1 MRGGAALH
9 EHDVVVIGAGPVGSY
24 CALELARNGL
34 DVLVLEK
41 NLPGQY
47 QPVCS
52 GVIGTEAF
60 TEFPLPVDS
69 IVSEVREIVLVS
81 PSGQKVA
88 YRPDAVQAYV
98 VNRTMLDEQLRMLA
112 RSNGAEIKEGLTCI
126 GLEVTDRSV
135 HVRVSPGAQDVRA
148 KVVMIA
154 SGYNPVL
161 TKMAGLGTVLGF
173 VEGVQAEAEV
183 DELNQTEVYLGN
195 AVAPSSFAWLI
206 GLQNGKARVGLT
218 SRRKSLTF
226 LRSFL
231 NNPFVEGRVRM
242 TGRAYKKIIP
252 CGLLTRSFG
261 DRLMVVGEAAGQVK
275 TTTHGGIYYGLICAR
290 IAVETLVEA
299 WKKQDFSSAIFAE
312 YERRWRELLE
322 PEILKGIR
330 FRRFFSHLTDGQI
343 EWFFKMSQKDG
354 IMDLLHK
361 KAKFDWHGEFISS
374 LIQHAFFKRYF
385 GKEL

>member
-1 MRGGAALH
+1 LH
-9 EHDVVVIGAGPVGSY
+9 VHDVVVVGAGPIGSY

-34 DVLVLEK
+34 DALVLEK

-69 IVSEVREIVLVS
+69 IISEVREIVLVS
-81 PSGQKVA
+81 PAGQKVA
-88 YRPDAVQAYV
+88 YHPDTVQAYV
-98 VNRTMLDEQLRMLA
+98 VNRPMFDEQLRMLA
-112 RSNGAEIKEGLTCI
+112 RSNGAEIREGLTCI
-126 GLEVTDRSV
+126 GLDVTDRD
-135 HVRVSPGAQDVRA
+135 VRVRVAPSGQEVRA
-148 KVVMIA
+148 KMAMIA

-173 VEGVQAEAEV
+173 VEGVQTEVEV
-183 DELNQTEVYLGN
+183 DDLKQTEVYLGN
-195 AVAPSSFAWLI
+195 AVAPSSFAWLV
-206 GLQNGKARVGLT
+206 GLQDGKARVGLT
-218 SRRKSLTF
+218 SRRQSLAF

-231 NNPFVEGRVRM
+231 NSPFVEGRVRM
-242 TGRAYKKIIP
+242 TGRVYKKIIP
-252 CGLLTRSFG
+252 YGLLKRSFG

-290 IAVETLVEA
+290 IAVETLTDA
-299 WKKQDFSSAIFAE
+299 WEKKDLSAAMFAE
-312 YERRWRELLE
+312 YERKWRQMLE

-330 FRRFFSHLTDGQI
+330 FRRFFSHLSDGQI

-361 KAKFDWHGEFISS
+361 KARFDWHAEFISS

-385 GKEL
+385 RKDL

>member
-1 MRGGAALH
+1 MH
-9 EHDVVVIGAGPVGSY
+9 EHDVVVVGAGPTGSY

-41 NLPGQY
+41 NFPGQC

-60 TEFPLPVDS
+60 TEFPLPLDS

-81 PSGQKVA
+81 PGGQRVA
-88 YRPDAVQAYV
+88 YHPDTVQAYV
-98 VNRTMLDEQLRMLA
+98 VNRTMFDEQLRMLA
-112 RSNGAEIKEGLTCI
+112 RSNGARIQEGLTCV
-126 GLEVTDRSV
+126 GLDVTDRDV
-135 HVRVSPGAQDVRA
+135 HVRVSPNGQEIRA
-148 KVVMIA
+148 KSVIIA
-154 SGYNPVL
+154 SGYNPAL

-183 DELNQTEVYLGN
+183 DELKQTEVYLGN
-195 AVAPSSFAWLI
+195 AVAPSSFAWLV
-206 GLQNGKARVGLT
+206 GLRSGKARVGLT
-218 SRRKSLTF
+218 CRRQSLVF

-231 NNPFVEGRVRM
+231 NGPFLEGRVRM
-242 TGRAYKKIIP
+242 TGKVYKKIIP
-252 CGLLTRSFG
+252 YGLLKRSFG
-261 DRLMVVGEAAGQVK
+261 DRLMAVGEAAGQVK

-290 IAVETLVEA
+290 LAVETLIEA
-299 WKKQDFSSAIFAE
+299 WNKNDLSAAMFAE
-312 YERRWRELLE
+312 YERKWRELLE

-330 FRRFFSHLTDGQI
+330 FRRFFSHLTDSQI

-354 IMDLLHK
+354 IMDLLHR
-361 KAKFDWHGEFISS
+361 KARFDWHGEFISS

-385 GKEL
+385 RKEL

>member
-1 MRGGAALH
+1 
-9 EHDVVVIGAGPVGSY
+9 VIGAGPVGSY
-24 CALELARNGL
+24 CAFELARNGL

-47 QPVCS
+47 QPICS

-81 PSGQKVA
+81 PGGQKVA

-135 HVRVSPGAQDVRA
+135 HLRVSPGAQDVRA

-161 TKMAGLGTVLGF
+161 TKMAGLGTVSGF

-195 AVAPSSFAWLI
+195 AVAPSSFAWLV

-226 LRSFL
+226 LSSFL

-252 CGLLTRSFG
+252 CGLLKRSFG

-290 IAVETLVEA
+290 IAVETLAEA

-361 KAKFDWHGEFISS
+361 KARFDWHGEFISS
-374 LIQHAFFKRYF
+374 LIQHAFFKKYF

>member
-1 MRGGAALH
+1 MH
-9 EHDVVVIGAGPVGSY
+9 EHDVVVIGAGPVGSF
-24 CALELARNGL
+24 CAFELARNGL

-41 NLPGQY
+41 NLPGKY
-47 QPVCS
+47 QPICS

-81 PSGQKVA
+81 PGGQKVA

-135 HVRVSPGAQDVRA
+135 RVRVSPGAQDVRA

-195 AVAPSSFAWLI
+195 AVAPSSFAWLV

-374 LIQHAFFKRYF
+374 LIQHAFFRRYF

>member
-1 MRGGAALH
+1 LLNFAPIH
-9 EHDVVVIGAGPVGSY
+9 EHDVAVIGAGPVGSY

-60 TEFPLPVDS
+60 TEFPLSVDS
-69 IVSEVREIVLVS
+69 IVNKVREIVLVS

-88 YRPDAVQAYV
+88 YHPATVQAYV
-98 VNRTMLDEQLRMLA
+98 VNRTMFDEQLRSLT
-112 RSNGAEIKEGLTCI
+112 RSNGAEIREGLTCTA
-126 GLEVTDRSV
+126 LEVTDRN
-135 HVRVSPGAQDVRA
+135 VRLRGSSSGQEFRA
-148 KVVMIA
+148 KVAIIA
-154 SGYNPVL
+154 SGYNPAL
-161 TKMAGLGTVLGF
+161 TKMAGLGTVLES
-173 VEGVQAEAEV
+173 VEGVQAEVEA
-183 DELNQTEVYLGN
+183 DDLKQTEVYLGN
-195 AVAPSSFAWLI
+195 AVAPSSFAWLV

-218 SRRKSLTF
+218 SQRQSLSF

-231 NNPFVEGRVRM
+231 NSPPLEGRVRL
-242 TGRAYKKIIP
+242 TGKAHKKTIP
-252 CGLLTRSFG
+252 YGLLKKSFG
-261 DRLMVVGEAAGQVK
+261 NRLVVVGEAAGQVK

-290 IAVETLVEA
+290 FAVETLVEA
-299 WKKQDFSSAIFAE
+299 WKKQDFSAATLAE
-312 YERRWRELLE
+312 YERRWRQLLE

-361 KAKFDWHGEFISS
+361 KARFDWHGEFISS
-374 LIQHAFFKRYF
+374 LIQHAFFRNYF

>member
-1 MRGGAALH
+1 M
-9 EHDVVVIGAGPVGSY
+9 VVIGAGPVGSY

-69 IVSEVREIVLVS
+69 IVSEVRQIVLVS
-81 PSGQKVA
+81 PAGQKVA
-88 YRPDAVQAYV
+88 YCPNSVQAYV
-98 VNRTMLDEQLRMLA
+98 VNRTVFDEQLRMLA
-112 RSNGAEIKEGLTCI
+112 RSNGAEIREGLTCI
-126 GLEVTDRSV
+126 GLETTDRGV
-135 HVRVSPGAQDVRA
+135 RLRVSPNGQEFRA
-148 KVVMIA
+148 KMVMIA
-154 SGYNPVL
+154 SGHNPVL

-183 DELNQTEVYLGN
+183 DELEQTEVYLGN
-195 AVAPSSFAWLI
+195 TVAPSSFAWLV

-218 SRRKSLTF
+218 SRRQSLTF

-231 NNPFVEGRVRM
+231 NNPFVEGRVHM
-242 TGRAYKKIIP
+242 TGKVHKKIIP
-252 CGLLTRSFG
+252 YGLLKRSFG

-275 TTTHGGIYYGLICAR
+275 TTTHGGIYYGLICAG
-290 IAVETLVEA
+290 IAVETLIEV
-299 WKKQDFSSAIFAE
+299 WKKQEFSTATLAE
-312 YERRWRELLE
+312 YERRWRQILE

-374 LIQHAFFKRYF
+374 LLQHAFFKRYL

>member
-1 MRGGAALH
+1 MR

-24 CALELARNGL
+24 CAFELVRNGL

-81 PSGQKVA
+81 PGGQKVA
-88 YRPDAVQAYV
+88 YRPDTVQAYV

-154 SGYNPVL
+154 SGYSPVL

-173 VEGVQAEAEV
+173 VEGVQADAEV

-195 AVAPSSFAWLI
+195 AVAPSSFAWLV

-226 LRSFL
+226 LHSFL

-252 CGLLTRSFG
+252 CGLLKRSFG

-290 IAVETLVEA
+290 IAVETLAEA

-354 IMDLLHK
+354 IMDLLHE

-374 LIQHAFFKRYF
+374 LIQHAFFRRYF

>member
-1 MRGGAALH
+1 LH
-9 EHDVVVIGAGPVGSY
+9 VHDVVVVGAGPVGSY
-24 CALELARNGL
+24 CAFELARNGL
-34 DVLVLEK
+34 DVLVVEK
-41 NLPGQY
+41 NLPGEY

-60 TEFPLPVDS
+60 SEFALPVDS

-81 PSGQKVA
+81 PAGQKVA
-88 YRPDAVQAYV
+88 YRPDTVQAYV
-98 VNRTMLDEQLRMLA
+98 VNRAMFDEQLRNLA
-112 RSNGAEIKEGLTCI
+112 RSNGAEIREGLTCV
-126 GLEVTDRSV
+126 GLDAEERDLR
-135 HVRVSPGAQDVRA
+135 VRVAPNGQDIRT
-148 KVVMIA
+148 KMVMVA

-161 TKMAGLGTVLGF
+161 TKMMGLGRVLGY

-183 DELNQTEVYLGN
+183 DELKETEVYLGN
-195 AVAPSSFAWLI
+195 AVAPSSFAWVV

-218 SRRKSLTF
+218 SRRYSSRF
-226 LRSFL
+226 FRSFL
-231 NNPFVEGRVRM
+231 SNPFVEGRVRI
-242 TGRAYKKIIP
+242 TGKVHKKIIP
-252 CGLLTRSFG
+252 YGLLKRSFG

-290 IAVETLVEA
+290 IAVDTLMEA
-299 WKKQDFSSAIFAE
+299 WKKKDLSAATFAE
-312 YERRWRELLE
+312 YERKWRQLLE

-354 IMDLLHK
+354 IMDLLHR
-361 KAKFDWHGEFISS
+361 KARFDWHAEFISS

-385 GKEL
+385 RKEI